1 MGRYGML
8 KCASNFSNGHG
19 TKICEACETLD
30 DEDHRI
36 NHCTRWQDINRCT
49 SFEKIDFN
57 DIYSEDTEKS
67 FAIVEIILSLW
78 DLENGKNEMRRNL

>member
-19 TKICEACETLD
+19 TKICEACNTID

-36 NHCTRWQDINRCT
+36 NHCTKWRNTNLYT
-49 SFEKIDFN
+49 STEEIDYG
-57 DIYSEDTEKS
+57 DIYSEDTDKC
-67 FAIVEIILSLW
+67 FTILEIILSLW
-78 DLENGKNEMRRNL
+78 EMENGKNEMRQDL